1 MTSFSILPSRRV
13 ATTRI
18 ATFAH
23 LLLVASIFPS
33 LGPLAACA
41 QAIDEP
47 VPAAAQKPI
56 DFAHDI
62 VPIIKARCAECH
74 TNGKYK
80 GSFSLDTR
88 EAMLKSAAVVAGN
101 SADSELVDRITSH
114 DNPEFRMPPKG
125 DRLTAKEI
133 KLIKN
138 WIDQKLPW
146 QAGFTFKTS
155 DYVPPLKPRRPEL
168 PPARQRR
175 DHPIDRIIDEYFDEH
190 RVPMPPPLDDT
201 AFIRRLYL
209 DCIGLLPT
217 PDELDAFLNDSEPN
231 KRAQLIRRVLDDKR
245 AYAEHWLTFWNDM
258 LRNDYKGTGYIDGGR
273 KQITAWLYQSLVE
286 NKPYDQFVR
295 ELISPSPESE
305 GFIGGIR
312 WRGRVNAS
320 QVRDIQF
327 SQNVSQV
334 FFGINMKCAS
344 CHDSFIDRWKLD
356 DAYGLAAVIADE
368 PLEIHRCD
376 KPTGNQ
382 ATPRFLWP
390 ELGEIDSAA
399 PKEKRLEQMAALVTH
414 PDNGRFARTI
424 ANRIWQRLMGR
435 GIVHPVDVMANRPW
449 NDDLLDYLGIYLAD
463 HGYDLKQLIEHI
475 TTSRA
480 YQSRHVVLAEEPS
493 IDAYVFQGPVL
504 KRMTAEQ
511 FLDAI
516 WMITRTGPAK
526 AVAPITPPEG
536 SPTTPSDRQ
545 FIRAALVDSDLLQRS
560 LGRPNRE
567 QVVTTRP
574 DMLTTLQALD
584 LANGQLLSDT
594 LARGAANLFQ
604 ANPQVTSDFLV
615 ETIYV
620 RALCRRPT
628 AEESDTAREIV
639 GSPATAESLADL
651 LWAVFML
658 PEFQL
663 IR

>member
-1 MTSFSILPSRRV
+1 MTRAQYRACPR
-13 ATTRI
+13 
-18 ATFAH
+18 
-23 LLLVASIFPS
+23 LLFIEAMLLGLV
-33 LGPLAACA
+33 PLAVIA
-41 QAIDEP
+41 QSIDAP
-47 VPAAAQKPI
+47 KQAGAQKPI

-88 EAMLKSAAVVAGN
+88 EAMLKSEAVVAGN
-101 SADSELVDRITSH
+101 SAESELVDRITSG

-125 DRLTAKEI
+125 ERLTAKEV
-133 KLIKN
+133 KLIKD

-146 QAGFTFKTS
+146 ETGFTFKS
-155 DYVPPLKPRRPEL
+155 NDYVPPLRPRRPEL
-168 PPARQRR
+168 PPARDRR
-175 DHPIDRIIDEYFDEH
+175 THPIDRILDEYFVE
-190 RVPMPPPLDDT
+190 RRLTLPPPLDDT

-217 PDELDAFLNDSEPN
+217 PEELGVFLNDSAPDN
-231 KRAQLIRRVLDDKR
+231 RTQLIRRVLDDKR
-245 AYAEHWLTFWNDM
+245 AYSEHWLTFWNDM

-295 ELISPSPESE
+295 ELISPSADSE
-305 GFIGGIR
+305 GFINGIK

-320 QVRDIQF
+320 QVREVQF

-356 DAYGLAAVIADE
+356 DAYSLAAVIADE
-368 PLEIHRCD
+368 ALEIHRCD
-376 KPTGNQ
+376 KPLGKQ

-390 ELGEIDSAA
+390 ELGEIDSSA
-399 PKEKRLEQMAALVTH
+399 PKEKRLEQMAQLVTH

-424 ANRIWQRLMGR
+424 VNRIWQRLIGR

-449 NDDLLDYLGIYLAD
+449 NEDLLDYLAVYLAD

-480 YQSRHVVLAEEPS
+480 YQSRHVVLTEEPS
-493 IDAYVFQGPVL
+493 NDDYVFQGPVL

-516 WMITRTGPAK
+516 WMITRSGPTKPVA
-526 AVAPITPPEG
+526 AVNRPEDSPS
-536 SPTTPSDRQ
+536 SPTDRQ
-545 FIRAALVDSDLLQRS
+545 FIRTVLVDSDLLQRS

-594 LARGAANLFQ
+594 LARGATNLLHAND
-604 ANPQVTSDFLV
+604 QVTSDHLV
-615 ETIYV
+615 ESVYL

-628 AEESDTAREIV
+628 VEELTTAREIV
-639 GSPATAESLADL
+639 GSPPTVESLADL
-651 LWAVFML
+651 LWVVFML

>member
-1 MTSFSILPSRRV
+1 MSCGRFRIRSRRL
-13 ATTRI
+13 TI
-18 ATFAH
+18 AVV
-23 LLLVASIFPS
+23 LLAVLPAVIRARTD
-33 LGPLAACA
+33 
-41 QAIDEP
+41 DEP
-47 VPAAAQKPI
+47 SQAGQKKPI
-56 DFAHDI
+56 DFVHDI

-88 EAMLKSAAVVAGN
+88 ESMLKSDAVVAGS
-101 SADSELVDRITSH
+101 SAESELVDRITSVN
-114 DNPEFRMPPKG
+114 DPEFRMPPKG
-125 DRLTAKEI
+125 EWLTAKEV
-133 KLIKN
+133 KLMKD

-146 QAGFTFKTS
+146 EAGFTFKAG

-168 PPARQRR
+168 PAARDGQN
-175 DHPIDRIIDEYFDEH
+175 HPIDRILATYFAEH
-190 RVPMPPPLDDT
+190 RVEPPPMLDDVT
-201 AFIRRLYL
+201 FIRRVYL
-209 DCIGLLPT
+209 DVVGLLPA
-217 PDELDAFLNDSEPN
+217 PAELDEFLNDSAPD
-231 KRAQLIRRVLDDKR
+231 KRDRLVRRVLDDQR
-245 AYAEHWLTFWNDM
+245 AYAEHWLTFWNDL

-273 KQITAWLYQSLVE
+273 KQITAWLYQSLLD

-305 GFIGGIR
+305 GFIGGIK

-320 QVRDIQF
+320 QVREVQF

-344 CHDSFIDRWKLD
+344 CHDSFIDRWKLV
-356 DAYGLAAVIADE
+356 DAYGLAAVVADE

-376 KPTGNQ
+376 KPTGQQ

-390 ELGEIDSAA
+390 ELGDIESSAPRA
-399 PKEKRLEQMAALVTH
+399 KRLEQMAALVTH

-424 ANRIWQRLMGR
+424 ANRIWQRLLGR

-449 NDDLLDYLGIYLAD
+449 NEDLLDYLSVYLAD
-463 HGYDLKQLIEHI
+463 HHYDLKQLVEHI
-475 TTSRA
+475 VNSRA
-480 YQSRHVVLAEEPS
+480 YQSRHVVLTDEPS
-493 IDAYVFQGPVL
+493 NDEFVFQGPIL

-516 WMITRTGPAK
+516 WTITRAGPTK
-526 AVAPITPPEG
+526 AVAPVLSTPDTRSNPE
-536 SPTTPSDRQ
+536 RQ
-545 FIRAALVDSDLLQRS
+545 FIRASLVDADLLQRS

-584 LANGQLLSDT
+584 LANGQILYDT
-594 LARGAANLFQ
+594 LARGAANLLQ
-604 ANPQVTSDFLV
+604 ANPQVTTDPLIES
-615 ETIYV
+615 IYL
-620 RALCRRPT
+620 RALSRHPT
-628 AEESDTAREIV
+628 ADEQSAAREIV
-639 GSPATAESLADL
+639 GSPPTAESLADL
-651 LWAVFML
+651 LWIVFML